1 MLASPFSRRITVEED
16 AVERLVLW
24 SVIGLVGL
32 NVLIVIALEATVRA
46 ISRRKPLEPRG
57 RSGQP

>member
-1 MLASPFSRRITVEED
+1 
-16 AVERLVLW
+16 VERFVLW

-32 NVLIVIALEATVRA
+32 NVLIVLALEASVRA
-46 ISRRKPLEPRG
+46 ISRRKPLEPRS